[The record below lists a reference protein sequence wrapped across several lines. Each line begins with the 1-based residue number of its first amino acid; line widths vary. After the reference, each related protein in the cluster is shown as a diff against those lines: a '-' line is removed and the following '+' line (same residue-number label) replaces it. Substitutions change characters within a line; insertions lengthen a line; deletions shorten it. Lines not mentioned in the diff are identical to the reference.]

1 MWQKAFPRQTPTR
14 QLDYDRLSRLN
25 LTGGGIHNAAL
36 NAAFLAA
43 QAGTQVTMAVVLA
56 AARSEFI
63 KLDRPINE
71 ADFRSLEPAEVVA

>member
-1 MWQKAFPRQTPTR
+1 
-14 QLDYDRLSRLN
+14 
-25 LTGGGIHNAAL
+25 
-36 NAAFLAA
+36 
-43 QAGTQVTMAVVLA
+43 MAVVLA